1 MELIKNT
8 SYNQYEII
16 QNILKLYNKEQS
28 IECDITYSVG
38 QFYKQNKFKNDNG
51 ETVVIQLQQ
60 PKYKFDLYPQTED
73 TVKLETEGVIPL
85 DDNSVSSI
93 MFDLPFIIHGSSK
106 IKDTSRIVNRFSVYV
121 NREALYRSYYLWI
134 KECYRVLKPDGIL
147 IVKHQNVISSQCF
160 MTSVEYSWLIAE
172 SVGFNTVDSFTL
184 LAKSRIKSNIKRQ
197 MHARRYDSTFKVL
210 KKTKSYKSR
219 CLRWCDAESLTDII
233 RGFIGN
239 NFVE

>member
-8 SYNQYEII
+8 GYNQYEII
-16 QNILKLYNKEQS
+16 QNILKLYNEGQP
-28 IECDITYSVG
+28 IECDITYSIG
-38 QFYKQNKFKNDNG
+38 NFYKENKFKDEDGN
-51 ETVVIQLQQ
+51 VVTIHLEQ

-73 TVKLETEGVIPL
+73 TKKLETEGVIPL

-93 MFDLPFIIHGSSK
+93 MFDPPFIIHGGSE
-106 IKDTSRIVNRFSVYV
+106 IKDTSRTVNRFSGYV

-147 IVKHQNVISSQCF
+147 ILKHQDCISSQCF
-160 MTSVEYSWLIAE
+160 MTSVEYSWLVAD

-184 LAKSRIKSNIKRQ
+184 LAKSRIKGKIKQ
-197 MHARRYDSTFKVL
+197 QLHARRYDSVFKVL

-219 CLRWCDAESLTDII
+219 CLRWCDTETLADII
-233 RGFIGN
+233 HGFIKN
-239 NFVE
+239 NIK

>member
-1 MELIKNT
+1 MELIKNIG
-8 SYNQYEII
+8 YNQYEII
-16 QNILKLYNKEQS
+16 QNILKLYNEERP

-38 QFYKQNKFKNDNG
+38 QFYKENTFKNDNG
-51 ETVVIQLQQ
+51 ETVTIQLGQ

-73 TVKLETEGVIPL
+73 TIKLETEGVIPL

-93 MFDLPFIIHGSSK
+93 MFDPPFIIRENK
-106 IKDTSRIVNRFSVYV
+106 TETSVIANRFCSYS
-121 NREALYRSYYLWI
+121 NREELYKSYYLWI

-147 IVKHQNVISSQCF
+147 IIKHQDCISSQCF

-184 LAKSRIKSNIKRQ
+184 LAKSRIKGNIKQ
-197 MHARRYDSTFKVL
+197 QKHARRYDSVFKVL

-219 CLRWCDAESLTDII
+219 CLRWCDTETLVGII
-233 RGFIGN
+233 HGFIKN
-239 NFVE
+239 NIK